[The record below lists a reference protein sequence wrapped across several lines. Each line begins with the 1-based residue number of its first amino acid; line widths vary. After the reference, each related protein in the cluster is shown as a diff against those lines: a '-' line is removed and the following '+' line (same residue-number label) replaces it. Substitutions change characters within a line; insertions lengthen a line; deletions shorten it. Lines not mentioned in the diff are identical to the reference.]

1 MIHFWK
7 GSFKVDTIYRTTFRL
22 DRPNVL
28 PPVAALST
36 KPQQI
41 TPMPYPGP
49 IRALEHSEVKTYKSW
64 TFSNRHNPTM
74 MSRSSRPMSSY
85 RVSPQVLFL
94 SLSGTTTRKDL
105 LSSLLYSLSFLLIS
119 PSLFFTN
126 LPISLLFSSSRISS
140 ILISFLSSIIIS
152 PSLLYSNFPIYL
164 RLFSLN
170 SSLFSSYSL
179 LPSSPPSHILS
190 SLLFPRLYLFEESS
204 SSFILCLIQSLAQ

>member
-105 LSSLLYSLSFLLIS
+105 LSSQSHKMPPPPLYCI
-119 PSLFFTN
+119 
-126 LPISLLFSSSRISS
+126 
-140 ILISFLSSIIIS
+140 
-152 PSLLYSNFPIYL
+152 
-164 RLFSLN
+164 
-170 SSLFSSYSL
+170 
-179 LPSSPPSHILS
+179 HS
-190 SLLFPRLYLFEESS
+190 SLLLQWMKVVVILITRPFFIEMIVMMSS
-204 SSFILCLIQSLAQ
+204 LCP